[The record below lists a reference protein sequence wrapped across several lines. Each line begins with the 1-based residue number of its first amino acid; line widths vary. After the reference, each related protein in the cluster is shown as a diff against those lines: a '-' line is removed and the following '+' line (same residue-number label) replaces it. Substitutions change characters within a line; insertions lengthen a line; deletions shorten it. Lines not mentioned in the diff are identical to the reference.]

1 MLLFLKNNIKH
12 VDNYIEVS
20 INKDDK
26 MNYEAD
32 LELCEY
38 NPICVSQQNEL
49 KLLAQMIEAPAMSFF
64 QRLMKKIVVAHG
76 TNS

>member
-1 MLLFLKNNIKH
+1 
-12 VDNYIEVS
+12 VVS
-20 INKDDK
+20 TDKDEA

-38 NPICVSQQNEL
+38 NPNSIAQQNEL
-49 KLLAQMIEAPAMSFF
+49 KLLAQMIEVPAMSFF
-64 QRLMKKIVVAHG
+64 QRLMKKIVLAHG